1 MVISRAMWWV
11 LAAGFAVFLAGQ
23 VTASAQP
30 FLTLPVASAQA
41 ANSQLLPVAKKTPID
56 KSCLMVC
63 ERWGD
68 DGCLKWVMKC
78 KGNSANPKLQGS
90 PRARE

>member
-1 MVISRAMWWV
+1 MFTKLRSVLATGLAVLVVSQVSAFAEPFSYSRAAWDQTGHK
-11 LAAGFAVFLAGQ
+11 LR
-23 VTASAQP
+23 
-30 FLTLPVASAQA
+30 LPV
-41 ANSQLLPVAKKTPID
+41 VKKID

-68 DGCLKWVMKC
+68 DGCLKWVTKC